1 MADGIDAIKI
11 GDVIIDEETGE
22 ILAMPEGLGDPL
34 EWLTHKA
41 KEANEASKA
50 WAAQKG
56 MYHAAIG
63 RLLAEAGVKAMKT
76 SHGTPMHMTRTDRR
90 ASGDAVHRAIAEHE
104 LSPMQQRAIFLCAA
118 SYNVKELEALRT
130 GDGDNVRAV
139 TVPDE
144 VIDGMIETSVSAWV
158 QVRPPT
164 PNPPPAERVSVT
176 IS

>member
-1 MADGIDAIKI
+1 MTDGIDAIKI

-76 SHGTPMHMTRTDRR
+76 PHGTPMHMTRTDRR

-104 LSPMQQRAIFLCAA
+104 LSPAQQRVIFLCAA
-118 SYNVKELEALRT
+118 SYNVKELEALIT
-130 GDGDNVRAV
+130 GDGVGHGI
-139 TVPDE
+139 TIPSE

-158 QVRPPT
+158 QVRPLT

-176 IS
+176 LS